1 MNKSSYAVY
10 FSKLTIRKRIILFV
24 VLPVVLATFILNSYL
39 TLVRLDDADTTLS
52 LRGELISGYLVIAA
66 EYGLVTGDATS
77 LQNLTDF
84 TSRKPDIVKITIYDH
99 ERQIVT
105 TANVP
110 YQAVNANWFMALFLK
125 DRKPITI
132 NKAVRISGFDV
143 FDSLEDDF
151 SGEISQS
158 ENVKIIGWVE
168 IVISPRSLILQQQEI
183 FSSSLFAA
191 IFCLLLGILLSLQT
205 ERLVTRPILQL
216 AKIVQSIRNGQ
227 FDMDSTGNLTGEL
240 GLLEQGLQEMAIS
253 LGEQNE
259 HLREK
264 VADATQ
270 ELTSSISELELKNNQ
285 LETTQF
291 EVIKAS
297 RAKEEFLA
305 RMSHEI
311 RTPMNAV
318 IGYATLLKQT
328 QLEHDQHEYTR
339 IIDRAAHQLLT
350 VIDDILIFTKLESG
364 AVSIENIQFDLQ
376 ESLEDVVSMLSQ
388 SAHDKKLELVLLIY
402 SDVPVLLKGDP
413 IRINQIL
420 INLVNNAIKF
430 TSEGSV
436 VVHVEIGEETDAM
449 VEILVSVDDSG
460 PGIKPE
466 QIEQLFEEFTQADS
480 TITRRFGGTGLGLPI
495 AKKLSELMHG
505 RIGVESNIGEGS
517 KFWFTVRCDKVSQEN
532 SPILVAGLQGKKIL
546 ITDQNQYS
554 VRSIRNNL
562 LTWGMDVFTARNF
575 TKSIDIL
582 RTAYD
587 NKSEFDFAI
596 FGLSL
601 QDCNDKKFQSV
612 CDQVR
617 TTFDGP
623 LLFLIGKE
631 PQNVSIILDD
641 SHNITLQRKPIARA
655 ALYNALCKQLNLLE
669 VESGKS
675 NVVNLSQANQVG
687 RILVVEDNKFN
698 RDLVTALLK
707 KKGYD
712 IYLAENANMAL
723 QIVQRQQFD
732 IILMDIHLPDMS
744 GLEAAKRIR
753 EIEVADVNQ
762 TTSTP
767 IIALTADVFVNKST
781 LREAT
786 VVDCIIKPISETAF
800 WQTLHKYLPKQQE
813 PVSATIGP
821 HVETN
826 IELTLVQK
834 KSLTI
839 NIKEI
844 LDDLSKLILNRELQS
859 ISEQIHQLKGLAG
872 YYQFIGLS
880 NIISDME
887 KSVSNTDYVNLTSL
901 VKEALQINA
910 EFE

>member
-10 FSKLTIRKRIILFV
+10 ISTLTIRKRIILFV

-39 TLVRLDDADTTLS
+39 TFVRLDDADTTLS

-66 EYGLVTGDATS
+66 EYGLVTGDTTS

-84 TSRKPDIVKITIYDH
+84 TSRKPDIVQITIYDH
-99 ERQIVT
+99 ERKIVT

-132 NKAVRISGFDV
+132 NKAVHISGLDV
-143 FDSLEDDF
+143 FDSSENDI
-151 SGEISQS
+151 SGEIFQS
-158 ENVKIIGWVE
+158 ESVKVIGWVE
-168 IVISPRSLILQQQEI
+168 IIISPRSLLLQQHDI

-216 AKIVQSIRNGQ
+216 AKIVQSIRNGK
-227 FDMDSTGNLTGEL
+227 FDMDSTENLTGEL
-240 GLLEQGLQEMAIS
+240 RLLEQGLQEMAIS
-253 LGEQNE
+253 LGEQHE

-270 ELTSSISELELKNNQ
+270 ELTRTISELEIKNNQ
-285 LETTQF
+285 LEKSQF
-291 EVIKAS
+291 AVVKAS

-328 QLEHDQHEYTR
+328 KLEHDQHEYTR

-376 ESLEDVVSMLSQ
+376 ESLEDVISMLSQ
-388 SAHDKKLELVLLIY
+388 SAHDKNLELVLLIY

-436 VVHVEIGEETDAM
+436 VVHVEVGDETDVM

-466 QIEQLFEEFTQADS
+466 QTGQLFEEFTQADS

-495 AKKLSELMHG
+495 AKKLSELMCG
-505 RIGVESNIGEGS
+505 RIGVDSTMGEGS
-517 KFWFTVRCDKVSQEN
+517 KFWFTVQCDKVIQNDSAT
-532 SPILVAGLQGKKIL
+532 SMTGLQGKKIL
-546 ITDQNQYS
+546 ISDQNPFL

-562 LTWGMDVFTARNF
+562 LKWEMDVFTARDF
-575 TKSIDIL
+575 SKSIDIL
-582 RTAYD
+582 GSAQD
-587 NKSEFDFAI
+587 DKSKFDFAI
-596 FGLSL
+596 FGLPL
-601 QDCNDKKFQSV
+601 HQCHDGKFRHVCN
-612 CDQVR
+612 QVR
-617 TTFDGP
+617 TIFNGP

-641 SHNITLQRKPIARA
+641 STNITLQRKPIARA
-655 ALYNALCKQLNLLE
+655 ALYNALCKQLNLLDINSRKSTNVSVIE
-669 VESGKS
+669 V
-675 NVVNLSQANQVG
+675 NQAG

-698 RDLVTALLK
+698 QDLVATLLK

-712 IYLAENANMAL
+712 IHLAENASTAL
-723 QIVQRQQFD
+723 QIVQTQQFD

-744 GLEAAKRIR
+744 GLEAAKKIR
-753 EIEVADVNQ
+753 EIEAAIVNR
-762 TTSTP
+762 TTSAP
-767 IIALTADVFVNKST
+767 IIALTADVFVDKST

-800 WQTLHKYLPKQQE
+800 WQTLYKYLPMQQDQ
-813 PVSATIGP
+813 VSETFGQQ
-821 HVETN
+821 VESN
-826 IELTLVQK
+826 IELTLEQK

-844 LDDLSKLILNRELQS
+844 LDDLSQLILERELQT

-880 NIISDME
+880 NIIAGME
-887 KSVSNTDYVNLTSL
+887 KSVLNTDFVNLTLL

-910 EFE
+910 ELV